1 MYLRLPA
8 LETFWLCLLQ
18 LKVNSWQLS
27 NVTCLSLVK
36 NSKDWEKKRKRNFC
50 IKPSQCNGAV
60 YPPAW
65 LTTGY
70 CFGRPMLPSFAYTG
84 APDCEG
90 ISHYPSCDL
99 FPPSGPKTGSKLF
112 LQFPTLTSPKQQL
125 TNSIGT
131 APWLFPISDGVA
143 TRLAGLVFQPGEWE
157 FC

>member
-1 MYLRLPA
+1 MYLRFPA

-18 LKVNSWQLS
+18 LKVNSWQVS
-27 NVTCLSLVK
+27 SFICLSLVK
-36 NSKDWEKKRKRNFC
+36 NSKDWEKKRKRSFC

-70 CFGRPMLPSFAYTG
+70 CFGRPDAAQPCLHRSPWLWLT
-84 APDCEG
+84 PT
-90 ISHYPSCDL
+90 
-99 FPPSGPKTGSKLF
+99 SGPRTGSKLF
-112 LQFPTLTSPKQQL
+112 LQSPALTSPKQQL
-125 TNSIGT
+125 INSIGT

-143 TRLAGLVFQPGEWE
+143 TRLARLVFQPVEWE